1 MDYIEINNDQEEQNK
16 KKKRK
21 KNNEG
26 TAIFLIGLA
35 VGIALSLIVLLVAS
49 GGKLFVLTN
58 GDSVVTSKTIQKI
71 NGLTSLIDESY
82 YKADEVTE
90 EQLQDGLYKG
100 LVEALDDPYS
110 VYYTKDEIEEL
121 EESISG
127 TFSGIGAYVSADE
140 TTGYPMIVSV
150 IEGSPAE
157 EAGLLS
163 GDILYEVDGESLQ
176 GVDLDVAVSKIK
188 GEEGTSVHLTI
199 VRSGEADYLEFDI
212 VRAQVDSETVYG
224 EMLEDDIGY
233 IQITEFDDV
242 SCDQFVPILEE
253 LIEEGMEGL
262 ILDLRDNP
270 GGTVD
275 SVTDIAEY
283 LVPEGLVFY
292 MEYPDG
298 TREEYEV
305 DGEQAVDV
313 PIVVLI
319 NGNSASA
326 SEILSSAIQ
335 DSGAGIL
342 VGTTTYGKGVV
353 QTIYS
358 LSGDSGA
365 VKLTTAQYYTRN
377 GHDINEVGIEPDVEV
392 ELDAEAYL
400 EDGTDTQLEEAINEI
415 KKRME

>member
-26 TAIFLIGLA
+26 TVIFLIGLA

>member
-400 EDGTDTQLEEAINEI
+400 EDGTDTQLEKAINEI